1 MEILEFLSIDI
12 GITAEAAEAVEDTV
26 GTVADESDD
35 SNFLSFLSID
45 IGTIIFTLCNLLILF
60 LIFKKF
66 LFGRVHKIL
75 EERQNDVTETYTK
88 ADESLEHAKSLETEY
103 SNLMEGAKEESA
115 EIIRNA
121 SKKAQ
126 QRSDEIISDAKKE
139 AGSILARADE
149 DVERE
154 KKRAQNELR
163 GEISEL
169 AVLVAQKVV
178 EKEINEEDH
187 DRFIND
193 FIENVGDLK

>member
-1 MEILEFLSIDI
+1 MLEFM
-12 GITAEAAEAVEDTV
+12 
-26 GTVADESDD
+26 
-35 SNFLSFLSID
+35 SID
-45 IGTIIFTLCNLLILF
+45 IGTIFFTLCNLLILC
-60 LIFKKF
+60 LVFKHF

-75 EERQNDVTETYTK
+75 EERQNDVSETYSK
-88 ADESLEHAKSLETEY
+88 ADKALLNAKNLENEY
-103 SNLMEGAKEESA
+103 TGLMEGAKEESA
-115 EIIRNA
+115 EMIKAA

-126 QRSDEIISDAKKE
+126 LRSEEIILDAKKE
-139 AGSILARADE
+139 ASAILAKAGE

-178 EKEINEEDH
+178 EKEITEADH
-187 DRFIND
+187 EKFIDD

>member
-1 MEILEFLSIDI
+1 MLQ
-12 GITAEAAEAVEDTV
+12 
-26 GTVADESDD
+26 
-35 SNFLSFLSID
+35 FLSID
-45 IGTIIFTLCNLLILF
+45 IGTIVFTFLNLLILVF
-60 LIFKKF
+60 VFKRF

-75 EERQNDVTETYTK
+75 DERHNDVKGTYDK

-103 SNLMEGAKEESA
+103 SSLMQGAKEESA
-115 EIIRNA
+115 EMIKNA

-126 QRSDEIISDAKKE
+126 LRSDDIISDAKIE
-139 AGSILARADE
+139 AGIILSRADE

-178 EKEINEEDH
+178 EKEINEKDH

>member
-1 MEILEFLSIDI
+1 M
-12 GITAEAAEAVEDTV
+12 
-26 GTVADESDD
+26 
-35 SNFLSFLSID
+35 NLSFLSID
-45 IGTIIFTLCNLLILF
+45 VGTIIFTLCNLLILF
-60 LIFKKF
+60 WVFKHF

-75 EERQNDVTETYTK
+75 DERQNDVSETYKK
-88 ADESLEHAKSLETEY
+88 ADDALDHAKKLESEY
-103 SNLMEGAKEESA
+103 TGLMEGAKEESA
-115 EIIRNA
+115 EMIKVA

-126 QRSDEIISDAKKE
+126 MRSDEIISEAKSE
-139 AGSILARADE
+139 ASAILAKADE

-169 AVLVAQKVV
+169 AVLVAEKVV
-178 EKEINEEDH
+178 EKEINEADH

>member
-1 MEILEFLSIDI
+1 MLEI
-12 GITAEAAEAVEDTV
+12 
-26 GTVADESDD
+26 
-35 SNFLSFLSID
+35 LSID
-45 IGTIIFTLCNLLILF
+45 IGTIIFTWCNLLILF
-60 LIFKKF
+60 LVFKKF

-75 EERQNDVTETYTK
+75 EDRQNDVTEVYNK
-88 ADESLEHAKSLETEY
+88 ADESLEHAKNLETEY
-103 SNLMEGAKEESA
+103 TALMQNAKEESA
-115 EIIRNA
+115 EIIKTA

-126 QRSDEIISDAKKE
+126 VRSDEIIADAKKE
-139 AGSILARADE
+139 AGAILARADE

-169 AVLVAQKVV
+169 AVMVAQKIV
-178 EKEINEEDH
+178 EKEISEEDH